1 MYVNQDIQI
10 MAYLRRVIFNMQKVY
25 FKTFGCRT
33 NQFDTQVMMS
43 KLKDYELTQDELS
56 SDFIVVNSCTV
67 TNGADSSVRNY
78 ISSMKRKNPHAKV
91 ILAGCG
97 SHSKGESLFNDKKV
111 FGVIGHS
118 EKENINA
125 VLKNEQ
131 PFYQIGD
138 LAHIDSTIVEEF
150 VGKSRAFI
158 KIQEGCDF
166 ACSYCI
172 IPQVRGAA
180 RSHKEETI
188 LEQITKLASN
198 GFGEFILTGTNV
210 GSYGQ
215 DHNTSMATLLKKMSQ
230 IRGVR
235 RIRIGSLEP
244 IQIDDAFMEL
254 LSEPWMAKQ
263 LHIALQHT
271 SDKMLSLMN
280 RRNTYKTDLDL
291 FNNIASKGYAL
302 GTDFIVGH
310 PGEDEKAWTEAIER
324 VKELPLTHVH
334 AFSYS
339 KRDNTVAATMKPEIR
354 GNIAKERHKELT
366 AIIKAKNYAFRRE
379 HRQNLE
385 VLLENG
391 KNNIYYGFD
400 QYFNKVEVH
409 SNEDLSSN
417 WVLLNDM
424 EVNHE
429 GNKAKI

>member
-1 MYVNQDIQI
+1 MK
-10 MAYLRRVIFNMQKVY
+10 KVF

-43 KLKDYELTQDELS
+43 KLEEFELSQDELHA
-56 SDFIVVNSCTV
+56 DMIVVNSCTV

-78 ISSMKRKNPHAKV
+78 ISSMKRKNPEARI

-97 SHSKGESLFNDKKV
+97 SHSKGEALFKDGKV
-111 FGVIGHS
+111 FGVMGHS
-118 EKENINA
+118 EKEKINEI
-125 VLKNEQ
+125 LKHEER
-131 PFYQIGD
+131 FYQIGD
-138 LAHIDSTIVEEF
+138 LEHIDSTIVEEF

-188 LEQITKLASN
+188 LEQIRKLAAN

-210 GSYGQ
+210 GSYGK
-215 DHNTSMATLLKKMSQ
+215 DHGTSMAKLLKKMSM

-244 IQIDDAFMEL
+244 IQIDDEFMEL
-254 LSEPWMAKQ
+254 LNEPWMAKH

-271 SDKMLSLMN
+271 SDKMLKVMN
-280 RRNTYKTDLDL
+280 RRSEFESDLRL
-291 FNNIASKGYAL
+291 FHDIASRGYAL

-310 PGEDEKAWTEAIER
+310 PGEGEAEWKEAMTR
-324 VKELPLTHVH
+324 LRELPLTHVH

-339 KRDNTVAATMKPEIR
+339 KRDNTASATMKPEVR
-354 GNIAKERHKELT
+354 GNIAKERHRELT
-366 AIIKAKNYAFRRE
+366 ALIKAKNHAFRRTYNE
-379 HRQNLE
+379 NLE
-385 VLLENG
+385 VLLESG
-391 KNNIYYGFD
+391 KDGVYTGFD
-400 QYFNKVEVH
+400 QYFNKVSVT
-409 SNEDLSSN
+409 SSEDLSSN
-417 WVLLNDM
+417 WVLLNDV
-424 EVNHE
+424 EVTPD
-429 GNKAKI
+429 GNCAKL

>member
-1 MYVNQDIQI
+1 
-10 MAYLRRVIFNMQKVY
+10 MQKKVY

-33 NQFDTQVMMS
+33 NQFDSQVMMS
-43 KLKDYELTQDELS
+43 KLRDYTLSDDELN

-78 ISSMKRKNPHAKV
+78 ISSMKRKNPNAKV
-91 ILAGCG
+91 VLAGCG
-97 SHSKGESLFNDKKV
+97 SHSKGESLFADKKV

-125 VLKNEQ
+125 VLKNEE

-138 LAHIDSTIVEEF
+138 LEHIDSTIVEEF

-166 ACSYCI
+166 RCSYCI
-172 IPQVRGAA
+172 IPSVRGDA

-188 LEQITKLASN
+188 LEQIIKLASN

-215 DHNTSMATLLKKMSQ
+215 DHNTSMAKLLKKMSM

-244 IQIDDAFMEL
+244 IQIDDEFMEL
-254 LSEPWMAKQ
+254 LDEPWMAKHM
-263 LHIALQHT
+263 HIALQHT
-271 SDKMLSLMN
+271 SDKMLKIMN
-280 RRNTYKTDLDL
+280 RRNDYKTDFAL
-291 FNNIASKGYAL
+291 FHKIASRGYAL
-302 GTDFIVGH
+302 GTDYIVGH
-310 PGEDEKAWTEAIER
+310 PGEDEIEWNLAMQR

-339 KRDNTVAATMKPEIR
+339 KRDNTASATMKLEIR
-354 GNIAKERHKELT
+354 GNIAKDRHRELT
-366 AIIKAKNYAFRRE
+366 TIVKAKNFTFRKE
-379 HRQNLE
+379 HTQNLE

-391 KNNIYYGFD
+391 KEGVYSGFD
-400 QYFNKVEVH
+400 QYFNKVSVK
-409 SNEDLSSN
+409 SDEDLSSN
-417 WVLLNDM
+417 WVYLNNV
-424 EVNHE
+424 EVANE
-429 GNKAKI
+429 GNKTQI

>member
-1 MYVNQDIQI
+1 
-10 MAYLRRVIFNMQKVY
+10 MQKKVY

-43 KLKDYELTQDELS
+43 KLKEFELTEDELS

-78 ISSMKRKNPHAKV
+78 ISSMKRKNPDAKV

-97 SHSKGESLFNDKKV
+97 SHSKGESLFEDKKV

-125 VLKNEQ
+125 VLKNET

-138 LAHIDSTIVEEF
+138 LEHIDSTIVEEF
-150 VGKSRAFI
+150 IGKSRAFI

-166 ACSYCI
+166 RCSYCI
-172 IPQVRGAA
+172 IPAVRGNA

-188 LEQITKLASN
+188 LEQISKLASN

-215 DHNTSMATLLKKMSQ
+215 DHDTSMAKLLKKMSM

-244 IQIDDAFMEL
+244 IQIDDEFMEL
-254 LSEPWMAKQ
+254 LDEPWMARHM
-263 LHIALQHT
+263 HIALQHT
-271 SDKMLSLMN
+271 SDKMLKLMN
-280 RRNTYKTDLDL
+280 RRNEFKTDLKL
-291 FNNIASKGYAL
+291 FRKIADRGYAL
-302 GTDFIVGH
+302 GTDYIVGH
-310 PGEDEKAWTEAIER
+310 PGEDEKEWAEAMNR

-339 KRDNTVAATMKPEIR
+339 KRDNTASATMKPEIR
-354 GNIAKERHKELT
+354 GNIAKERHRELT
-366 AIIKAKNYAFRRE
+366 AIIKAKNFAFRRE
-379 HRQNLE
+379 HRQGLE
-385 VLLENG
+385 VLLESG
-391 KNNIYYGFD
+391 RDGVYQGFD
-400 QYFNKVEVH
+400 QYFNKVSVT
-409 SNEDLSSN
+409 SNEDLSAN
-417 WVLLNDM
+417 WVFLNNL
-424 EVNHE
+424 EVSDE
-429 GNKAKI
+429 GNKAEL

>member
-1 MYVNQDIQI
+1 
-10 MAYLRRVIFNMQKVY
+10 MQKVY

-43 KLKDYELTQDELS
+43 KLKDYELTQDELN

-78 ISSMKRKNPHAKV
+78 ISSIKRKNPQAKV

-97 SHSKGESLFNDKKV
+97 SHSKGESLFEDKKV

-118 EKENINA
+118 EKENINT
-125 VLKNEQ
+125 VLKNEN

-138 LAHIDSTIVEEF
+138 LEHIDTTIVEEF

-188 LEQITKLASN
+188 LEQISKLASN

-210 GSYGQ
+210 GSYGH
-215 DHNTSMATLLKKMSQ
+215 DHDTSMAKLLKKMSQ

-244 IQIDDAFMEL
+244 IQIDDEFMEL

-271 SDKMLSLMN
+271 SDKMLKIMN
-280 RRNTYKTDLDL
+280 RRNNFKSDFDL
-291 FNNIASKGYAL
+291 FHKIAAKGYAL

-310 PGEDEKAWTEAIER
+310 PGEDDIEWNIAMDR

-339 KRDNTVAATMKPEIR
+339 KRDNTASATMKPEIR
-354 GNIAKERHKELT
+354 GNIAKDRHREIS
-366 AIIKAKNYAFRRE
+366 AIVATKNHLFRSE
-379 HRQNLE
+379 HKNNLE

-391 KNNIYYGFD
+391 KDSVFKGFD
-400 QYFNKVEVH
+400 QYFNKIEVH
-409 SNEDLSSN
+409 SDQDLSSN
-417 WVLLNDM
+417 WVLVNNV
-424 EVNHE
+424 EVE
-429 GNKAKI
+429 SAGNKAKIYS

>member
-1 MYVNQDIQI
+1 ME
-10 MAYLRRVIFNMQKVY
+10 KVY

-43 KLKDYELTQDELS
+43 KLKDYELTMDELE
-56 SDFIVVNSCTV
+56 SDIIVVNSCTV

-78 ISSMKRKNPHAKV
+78 IASMKRKNPNARV

-97 SHSKGESLFNDKKV
+97 AHSKGESLFADKKV
-111 FGVIGHS
+111 FGVMGHS
-118 EKENINA
+118 EKEKINEI
-125 VLKNEQ
+125 LQQPQ

-138 LAHIDSTIVEEF
+138 LEHIDSTIVEEF

-180 RSHKEETI
+180 RSHREETI
-188 LEQITKLASN
+188 LAQVQKLAGN

-210 GSYGQ
+210 GSYGK
-215 DHNTSMATLLKKMSQ
+215 DHGTSMAALLKKMSM

-244 IQIDDAFMEL
+244 IQIDEAFMEL
-254 LSEPWMAKQ
+254 LDEPWMAKH

-271 SDKMLSLMN
+271 SDKMLGLMN
-280 RRNTYKTDLDL
+280 RRNDFKSDLAL
-291 FNNIASKGYAL
+291 FEKIAQKGYAI

-310 PGEDEKAWTEAIER
+310 PGEDEASWAEAIDR
-324 VKELPLTHVH
+324 IKMLPLTHIH

-339 KRDNTVAATMKPEIR
+339 KRDNTASAVMKPEIK
-354 GNIAKERHKELT
+354 GDIAKARHRELT
-366 AIIKAKNYAFRRE
+366 ALIDAKNYAFRRAHTE
-379 HRQNLE
+379 NLE
-385 VLLENG
+385 VLLESG
-391 KNNIYYGFD
+391 KAGVYRGFD
-400 QYFNKVEVH
+400 QYYNKIEVA
-409 SNEDLSSN
+409 SDEDLSSN
-417 WVLLNDM
+417 WVLLNQV
-424 EVNHE
+424 EVAKD

>member
-1 MYVNQDIQI
+1 
-10 MAYLRRVIFNMQKVY
+10 MQKVY

-43 KLKDYELTQDELS
+43 KLKDYQLTDDELG
-56 SDFIVVNSCTV
+56 SDIIVVNSCTV

-78 ISSMKRKNPHAKV
+78 ISSMQRKNPEAKV
-91 ILAGCG
+91 VLAGCG
-97 SHSKGESLFNDKKV
+97 SHSKGESLFEDKKV

-125 VLKNEQ
+125 VLKNET

-138 LAHIDSTIVEEF
+138 LEHIDSTIVEEF

-166 ACSYCI
+166 RCSYCI
-172 IPQVRGAA
+172 IPSVRGDA

-188 LEQITKLASN
+188 LEQISKLAAN

-215 DHNTSMATLLKKMSQ
+215 DHNTSMAKLLKKMSM

-244 IQIDDAFMEL
+244 IQIDDEFMEL
-254 LSEPWMAKQ
+254 LKEPWMAKH

-271 SDKMLSLMN
+271 SDKMLKIMN
-280 RRNTYKTDLDL
+280 RRNAFKTDLEL
-291 FNNIASKGYAL
+291 FRKIADHGYAL
-302 GTDFIVGH
+302 GTDYIVGH
-310 PGEDEKAWTEAIER
+310 PGEDDKEWNEAISR

-339 KRDNTVAATMKPEIR
+339 KRDNTASATMKPEVK
-354 GNIAKERHKELT
+354 GNIAKERHRELSS
-366 AIIKAKNYAFRRE
+366 IIKAKNYAFRRE
-379 HRQNLE
+379 HTQNLE
-385 VLLENG
+385 VLLESG
-391 KNNIYYGFD
+391 KEGVYQGFD
-400 QYFNKVEVH
+400 QYFNKISV
-409 SNEDLSSN
+409 SSDEDLSAN
-417 WVLLNDM
+417 WVFLNNV
-424 EVNHE
+424 EVTNE
-429 GNKAKI
+429 GNQTKI

>member
-1 MYVNQDIQI
+1 
-10 MAYLRRVIFNMQKVY
+10 MQKVY

-43 KLKDYELTQDELS
+43 KLKDYELTDDELC
-56 SDFIVVNSCTV
+56 SDIIVVNSCTV

-78 ISSMKRKNPHAKV
+78 ISSMQRKNPDAKV
-91 ILAGCG
+91 VLAGCG
-97 SHSKGESLFNDKKV
+97 SHSKGESLFEDKKV

-125 VLKNEQ
+125 VLKNEE

-138 LAHIDSTIVEEF
+138 LEHIDSTIVEEF

-166 ACSYCI
+166 RCSYCI
-172 IPQVRGAA
+172 IPAVRGDA

-188 LEQITKLASN
+188 LEQINKLAAN

-215 DHNTSMATLLKKMSQ
+215 DHNTSMAKLLKKMSM

-235 RIRIGSLEP
+235 RIRIGSMEP
-244 IQIDDAFMEL
+244 IQIDDEFLEL
-254 LSEPWMAKQ
+254 LSEPWMAKH

-271 SDKMLSLMN
+271 SDKMLKLMN
-280 RRNTYKTDLDL
+280 RRNEFKTDLEL
-291 FNNIASKGYAL
+291 FRKIADKGYAL
-302 GTDFIVGH
+302 GTDYIVGH
-310 PGEDEKAWTEAIER
+310 PGEDEKEWAEAISR

-339 KRDNTVAATMKPEIR
+339 KRDNTASATMKPEVR
-354 GNIAKERHKELT
+354 GNIAKERHRELT
-366 AIIKAKNYAFRRE
+366 NIIKAKNFAFRRA
-379 HRQNLE
+379 HTQNLE
-385 VLLENG
+385 VLLESG
-391 KNNIYYGFD
+391 QDGVYQGFD
-400 QYFNKVEVH
+400 QYFNKVSVT
-409 SNEDLSSN
+409 SDEDLSAN
-417 WVLLNDM
+417 WVLLNDV
-424 EVNHE
+424 EVSNE
-429 GNKAKI
+429 GNKAKV

>member
-1 MYVNQDIQI
+1 MQI
-10 MAYLRRVIFNMQKVY
+10 PEKVY

-43 KLKDYELTQDELS
+43 KLNDYELTQNELE

-67 TNGADSSVRNY
+67 TNGADSSVRHY
-78 ISSMKRKNPHAKV
+78 IASMKRKNPDAKV

-97 SHSKGESLFNDKKV
+97 SHSKGESLFADKKV

-118 EKENINA
+118 EKEDINSI
-125 VLKNEQ
+125 LKNEK

-138 LAHIDSTIVEEF
+138 LEHIDSTIVEEF
-150 VGKSRAFI
+150 IGKSRAFI
-158 KIQEGCDF
+158 KIQEGCNF

-172 IPQVRGAA
+172 IPQVRGKA
-180 RSHKEETI
+180 RSHSQETI
-188 LEQITKLASN
+188 LAQIDTLASN

-215 DHNTSMATLLKKMSQ
+215 DHNTSMAKLLKKMSQ

-244 IQIDDAFMEL
+244 IQIDDEFLEL
-254 LSEPWMAKQ
+254 LDEPWMAKQ

-271 SDKMLSLMN
+271 SDKMLQVMN
-280 RRNTYKTDLDL
+280 RRNTHATDIVL
-291 FNNIASKGYAL
+291 FDKIASKGYAL

-310 PGEDEKAWTEAIER
+310 PGEDEQVWQEAIAR
-324 VKELPLTHVH
+324 VKDLPLTHVH

-339 KRDNTVAATMKPEIR
+339 KRDNTVSATLKPEIR

-366 AIIKAKNYAFRRE
+366 GIIKAKNLDFRQK
-379 HRQNLE
+379 HSSGLE
-385 VLLENG
+385 VLLESG
-391 KNNIYYGFD
+391 KEGVYQGFD
-400 QYFNKVEVH
+400 QYFNKVTVKSE
-409 SNEDLSSN
+409 EDLSSN
-417 WVLLNDM
+417 WVFLNDV
-424 EVNHE
+424 EVADA
-429 GNKAKI
+429 GNKATV

>member
-1 MYVNQDIQI
+1 MK
-10 MAYLRRVIFNMQKVY
+10 KVF

-43 KLKDYELTQDELS
+43 KLSEFELGNDENT
-56 SDFIVVNSCTV
+56 SDIIVVNSCTV

-78 ISSMKRKNPHAKV
+78 ISSMKRRNPNAKV

-97 SHSKGESLFNDKKV
+97 SHSKGESLFNDQKV
-111 FGVIGHS
+111 FGVMGHS
-118 EKENINA
+118 EKENINEI
-125 VLKNEQ
+125 LKIDT

-138 LAHIDSTIVEEF
+138 LEHIDSTIVEEF

-166 ACSYCI
+166 RCSYCI
-172 IPQVRGAA
+172 IPAVRGDA
-180 RSHKEETI
+180 RSHREETI
-188 LEQITKLASN
+188 LEQISKLAAN

-215 DHNTSMATLLKKMSQ
+215 DHDTSMAKLLKKMSM

-244 IQIDDAFMEL
+244 IQIDDEFMEL
-254 LSEPWMAKQ
+254 LNEPWMAKH

-271 SDKMLSLMN
+271 SDKMLELMS
-280 RRNTYKTDLDL
+280 RRNRFETDIAL
-291 FNNIASKGYAL
+291 FQKISAKGYAL

-310 PGEDEKAWTEAIER
+310 PGEDDKEWKEAMDR
-324 VKELPLTHVH
+324 VKELPLTHLH

-339 KRDNTVAATMKPEIR
+339 KRDNTASAVMRPEIK
-354 GNIAKERHKELT
+354 GNIAKERHRELT
-366 AIIKAKNYAFRRE
+366 AVIKAKNYAFRRE
-379 HRQNLE
+379 HDKELE

-391 KNNIYYGFD
+391 KEGIFNGFD
-400 QYFNKVEVH
+400 QYFNKVEVQ
-409 SNEDLSSN
+409 SADDLSSN
-417 WVLLNDM
+417 WVLLNNV
-424 EVNHE
+424 EVDSD
-429 GNKAKI
+429 GNKARL